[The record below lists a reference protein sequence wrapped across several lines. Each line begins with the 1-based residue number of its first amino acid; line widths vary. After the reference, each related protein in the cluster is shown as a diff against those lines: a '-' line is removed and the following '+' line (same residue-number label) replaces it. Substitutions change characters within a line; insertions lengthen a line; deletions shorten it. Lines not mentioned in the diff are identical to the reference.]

1 MANKPST
8 TTITVITCHGT
19 YKGVE
24 CKKTNPG
31 WKRCNCAKS
40 LYIYENGKRTYVSA
54 KTRSWER
61 AERVAQAEREK
72 RDPVRIELARIAKK
86 EAQEVNLQKSKNITL
101 PVATDRWVRGR
112 KIEGRANLRI
122 YLRAAWRIEQ
132 WAADEKIVNV
142 TDITADGLE
151 KWRGMWGPK
160 AEKRYNRIA
169 VATQSQFQSKVRR
182 FFRWCVGTGNL
193 SRDPTLLPLPINKG
207 RKSRKQTQPL
217 TSEQFEKLLDTIE
230 PAMSVAIG
238 EAREFAKE
246 LRALFLTQRWAGL
259 RILDV
264 LMLPRTALVGN
275 RLSLTTK
282 KTCAKI
288 ENRTLPESVVE
299 ALQALSPD
307 RPLFKPGYFFWSK
320 KKRWDCLSSKWDAVI
335 KPMNEL
341 LAFKDDNGQPL
352 TFKSHMLRDTFAVE
366 CLLDGMSMEDVSK
379 LLNHESVKTTEE
391 YYAPRVKSRLQHLD
405 DMMVAAMRRM
415 GAAVTA

>member
-1 MANKPST
+1 
-8 TTITVITCHGT
+8 
-19 YKGVE
+19 
-24 CKKTNPG
+24 
-31 WKRCNCAKS
+31 
-40 LYIYENGKRTYVSA
+40 
-54 KTRSWER
+54 
-61 AERVAQAEREK
+61 
-72 RDPVRIELARIAKK
+72 
-86 EAQEVNLQKSKNITL
+86 
-101 PVATDRWVRGR
+101 VATDRWVRCR

-264 LMLPRTALVGN
+264 RMLPRTALVGN

-282 KTCAKI
+282 KTGAKI

-299 ALQALSPD
+299 ALQA
-307 RPLFKPGYFFWSK
+307 G
-320 KKRWDCLSSKWDAVI
+320 
-335 KPMNEL
+335 L
-341 LAFKDDNGQPL
+341 L
-352 TFKSHMLRDTFAVE
+352 
-366 CLLDGMSMEDVSK
+366 LLE
-379 LLNHESVKTTEE
+379 
-391 YYAPRVKSRLQHLD
+391 
-405 DMMVAAMRRM
+405 
-415 GAAVTA
+415 